1 VTTSSTKR
9 WRPFQYLADFL
20 QDRFVLP
27 TSRLLL
33 LIVIGLPLV
42 MGGFVLG
49 WGYRAFW
56 IYNGL
61 LLIASVVDWITMPR
75 KKDFSIRRILPQQS
89 DIGHVFEVEI
99 EIEQQT
105 GRKVPYELTDDLPLS
120 FDESGRL
127 RGVWAHGRSKVV
139 YMTRARERGKY
150 TFSWL
155 YARWQGRLGLWSR
168 QSRFACEQTIKI
180 YPDLTA
186 VRGYLASLQESLI
199 VDGKKILRRARSGSE
214 FHAIRDYVPDD
225 DPRTINWSASARTRR
240 LMTNQ
245 YRPEQGKVVT
255 IVLDCGRLMGVELD
269 NRTRL
274 DISLEAAMTL
284 AAVALKQGDQVALMA
299 YSHEIKLYIP
309 PGRGLAHLRTLV
321 EATYDLKSDFV
332 ESDPAKALTYL
343 HRQQKRRSMIA
354 LFSDMENYLI
364 EDQLSGYLWRM
375 RRSHLLLLLSLADP
389 LLAGWSQTEVR
400 NSRLAYQKAL
410 AQRFRLDRKA
420 FQQKMTGAG
429 IQVLDVPSDQLTLS
443 VVNTYLEI
451 KSREAL

>member
-27 TSRLLL
+27 TSRLLI

-309 PGRGLAHLRTLV
+309 PGRGLAHLHTLV

>member
-1 VTTSSTKR
+1 MTTSSTKR

-33 LIVIGLPLV
+33 LIAVGLPLV
-42 MGGFVLG
+42 MAGFVMG

-61 LLIASVVDWITMPR
+61 LLIASVVDWVTMPR
-75 KKDFSIRRILPQQS
+75 KKDFSIRRILPQQA

-120 FDESGRL
+120 FDDSGRL
-127 RGVWAHGRSKVV
+127 RGVWDRGRSKVA
-139 YMTRARERGKY
+139 YTTRARERGKY
-150 TFSWL
+150 KFSWI

-168 QSRFACEQTIKI
+168 QSRFSCEQTIKI

-309 PGRGLAHLRTLV
+309 PGRGLAHLHTLV

-389 LLAGWSQTEVR
+389 LLAGWSQAEVR

>member
-1 VTTSSTKR
+1 MTTSSTKR

-27 TSRLLL
+27 TSRLLI

>member
-1 VTTSSTKR
+1 MTTSSTKR

-309 PGRGLAHLRTLV
+309 PGRGLAHLHTLV

>member
-1 VTTSSTKR
+1 MTTSSTKR

-27 TSRLLL
+27 TSRLLI

-309 PGRGLAHLRTLV
+309 PGRGLAHLHTLV